1 MIKSRSASLAVII
14 FVYVLA
20 AFGGIVSYTFFHKNF
35 SIEQSLL
42 FADIF
47 ATAIVFAFSLIFDN
61 ASVYDPYWSVQPPV
75 ILGAFVIGNK
85 FSETNNNGF
94 LGFLFGKRLREALP

>member
-20 AFGGIVSYTFFHKNF
+20 TFGGIVSYNFFHKNF

-75 ILGAFVIGNK
+75 ILGY
-85 FSETNNNGF
+85 
-94 LGFLFGKRLREALP
+94 